1 MDERSRPAGAK
12 RSAAK
17 TLVRVAVTVA
27 IVTVL
32 PGCLLPMV
40 NAPTGA
46 GPMRYRDTV
55 FTSSTDTRDI
65 QYGSAPDLSG
75 NPVALMLDVH
85 EPAGDT
91 AAQRPVVVN
100 VHAGGFYEG
109 DKSDGY
115 LDNPLVQRGFVVVD
129 INYRLLGSQSCWLPQ
144 SFDAQCEAAA
154 EAAIHDGQAAVR
166 WVRANADRFRMDPN
180 RVAVE
185 GFSAGGIVATG
196 VGVMSDQVG
205 DSGNP
210 GYSSRVDAWVSIA
223 GGLPGGRYVDGS
235 DPPGYLMSG
244 DQDTIVPHQWSV
256 DTANALSAAGQAAV
270 LFTLKGF
277 GHDLPPLAIVTS
289 QSANFY
295 YLALHLAQA
304 AQ

>member
-17 TLVRVAVTVA
+17 TLVRVAMTVA

-46 GPMRYRDTV
+46 GPMRYRDTG
-55 FTSSTDTRDI
+55 FHSSTDPRDT
-65 QYGSAPDLSG
+65 QYGSAPALSG

-91 AAQRPVVVN
+91 ATQRPVVVN

-129 INYRLLGSQSCWLPQ
+129 INY
-144 SFDAQCEAAA
+144 
-154 EAAIHDGQAAVR
+154 
-166 WVRANADRFRMDPN
+166 
-180 RVAVE
+180 
-185 GFSAGGIVATG
+185 
-196 VGVMSDQVG
+196 
-205 DSGNP
+205 
-210 GYSSRVDAWVSIA
+210 
-223 GGLPGGRYVDGS
+223 
-235 DPPGYLMSG
+235 
-244 DQDTIVPHQWSV
+244 
-256 DTANALSAAGQAAV
+256 
-270 LFTLKGF
+270 
-277 GHDLPPLAIVTS
+277 
-289 QSANFY
+289 
-295 YLALHLAQA
+295 
-304 AQ
+304 